1 MRQDLPLEEALAQF
15 QRRYRKMAIVVDAK
29 SEWTGIITNE
39 DVLEEIV
46 GRIGDEFDLVRA
58 DRCVPR

>member
-1 MRQDLPLEEALAQF
+1 
-15 QRRYRKMAIVVDAK
+15 MAIVVDAK